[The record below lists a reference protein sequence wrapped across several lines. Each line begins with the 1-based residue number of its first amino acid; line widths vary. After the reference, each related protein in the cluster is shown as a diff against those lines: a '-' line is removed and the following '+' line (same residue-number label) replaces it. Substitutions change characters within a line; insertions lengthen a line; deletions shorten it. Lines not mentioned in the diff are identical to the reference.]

1 MKPSSVIFDLDGTL
15 IDNNYYHIEAW
26 KVFYQQHG
34 IAWSDEDY
42 MKNINGRINRE
53 IFNYLLQRELPEKE
67 IVLYTEQKEA
77 LYRDLYA
84 PHIRPVEGLTDL
96 LDALKEAGVPMA
108 VATSGIPRNIDFMF
122 EHLPIRNYF
131 VKVIDSTY
139 ITNGKP
145 DPEIFLKAAAFANA
159 DPARSIAFED
169 SVAGVRSAKRAGM
182 KVVGLTT
189 THSSEDIHEA
199 DLIVKDYTGLN
210 LPVLFQLLQA

>member
-34 IAWSDEDY
+34 IPWSDEDY
-42 MKNINGRINRE
+42 MKKINGRINRE
-53 IFNYLLQRELPEKE
+53 IFNYLLQRELPEAE
-67 IVLYTEQKEA
+67 ILLYTEEKEA

-122 EHLPIRNYF
+122 EHLPIRDYF

-159 DPARSIAFED
+159 DPAFSIAFED

-189 THSSEDIHEA
+189 THTSEDIHEA
-199 DLIVKDYTGLN
+199 DLIVKDYTELN